1 MSPSHFAILFI
12 IVISLV
18 PLHGSGNTQH
28 HNANK
33 PAPNAQA
40 VDASKSAGDKT
51 HSFDANKAAANAQ
64 AVDATKSDA
73 NGQGFDANKLGSSV
87 CHLGKCPKH
96 REEVCYCCF
105 NDRSRCYRSLY
116 KCVAVCNRLVH

>member
-51 HSFDANKAAANAQ
+51 HSFDANKLQ
-64 AVDATKSDA
+64 TH
-73 NGQGFDANKLGSSV
+73 KL
-87 CHLGKCPKH
+87 LTRPNQMQTGKVLT
-96 REEVCYCCF
+96 RT
-105 NDRSRCYRSLY
+105 S
-116 KCVAVCNRLVH
+116 

>member
-64 AVDATKSDA
+64 AVDATKSGSEYF
-73 NGQGFDANKLGSSV
+73 NHHIANKELTKRKKNTNIKRISSSHFV
-87 CHLGKCPKH
+87 MIL
-96 REEVCYCCF
+96 
-105 NDRSRCYRSLY
+105 
-116 KCVAVCNRLVH
+116 